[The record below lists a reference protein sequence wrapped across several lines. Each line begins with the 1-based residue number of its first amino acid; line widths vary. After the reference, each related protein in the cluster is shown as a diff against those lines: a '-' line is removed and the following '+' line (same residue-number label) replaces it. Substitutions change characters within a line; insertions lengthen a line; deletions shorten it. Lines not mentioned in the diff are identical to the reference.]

1 MKTLL
6 ILSLFLLGCEQL
18 PVKDTVKLM
27 QEMKKQGCEVDAVS
41 VSKGKS
47 NKSAKIKCK

>member
-1 MKTLL
+1 MKILL

-18 PVKDTVKLM
+18 PVKSAVKLM
-27 QEMKKQGCEVDAVS
+27 QELKKQGCELDSVS

-47 NKSAKIKCK
+47 KKSAKIECK